1 LSSGKF
7 KVHGSPFSIAG
18 FVFNSNVGHGD
29 PENVTLRNDVFAID
43 ESAVFAY
50 LCEVAIEILL
60 EFVVE
65 DDTKVSASVTFDLY
79 SLLPTQPVEVGVVMG
94 FAWFGKVVI
103 NSWPLTSVL
112 RVGEK
117 AMAVLGEFEQLAKT
131 GFLARNRFEF
141 NRALTNGVFHVGF
154 HTIVVTAIGKFR
166 YIFSGYGTEPRLHS
180 GRSWS
185 FSSTNS
191 VVPRSRFPL
200 QRAVRDA
207 ERRTEEPGIALLA
220 GVRGENSPHL
230 LGNIELGKSKNHFF
244 TMG

>member
-1 LSSGKF
+1 M
-7 KVHGSPFSIAG
+7 
-18 FVFNSNVGHGD
+18 
-29 PENVTLRNDVFAID
+29 
-43 ESAVFAY
+43 
-50 LCEVAIEILL
+50 LL
-60 EFVVE
+60 QFVVE
-65 DDTKVSASVTFDLY
+65 NDTKVSASVTFDLY

-103 NSWPLTSVL
+103 NSRALTSVL

-117 AMAVLGEFEQLAKT
+117 AMAVLGEFEQLART

-141 NRALTNGVFHVGF
+141 NWALTSRVFHVGF

-180 GRSWS
+180 GRSSS

-191 VVPRSRFPL
+191 VVPRSRFPP
-200 QRAVRDA
+200 RAVRDA

-220 GVRGENSPHL
+220 GVRGENSPYL